1 MEHNSIKKLIIERIE
16 ALYKTNDED
25 SLDNEDLTY
34 KDIFYPKLEVLLG
47 LSGCMEIYKGCDP
60 LIAFNKVGLSKQ
72 DYESLSFLIEEGM
85 KINKQYNSLD
95 ILKELNSR
103 SNLLMRSYVEKVK
116 NNIIRNSSNNKDI
129 DEFDKKV
136 KEFFNDNESIFTPC
150 YVYENEYSK
159 NNVK

>member
-1 MEHNSIKKLIIERIE
+1 
-16 ALYKTNDED
+16 
-25 SLDNEDLTY
+25 
-34 KDIFYPKLEVLLG
+34 
-47 LSGCMEIYKGCDP
+47 
-60 LIAFNKVGLSKQ
+60 
-72 DYESLSFLIEEGM
+72 M
-85 KINKQYNSLD
+85 KINKQDNSLD

-103 SNLLMRSYVEKVK
+103 SNLLMRSYVEKVM